1 MRSADVGQ
9 KMVEDV
15 GRAGQPRARLDA
27 SSGAS
32 IRRIGGAGVFEHRRE
47 EDRSGSQLP
56 RSVLT
61 SGAPPPPTSSIL
73 SAHLAFSKNDDGP
86 PTKLPDISRG
96 NGLSEL
102 KNGHASGIA
111 DI

>member
-1 MRSADVGQ
+1 MKKKLEEQ
-9 KMVEDV
+9 KLQLEEQYKAMN
-15 GRAGQPRARLDA
+15 
-27 SSGAS
+27 SSQKQALLHQRMPGAES
-32 IRRIGGAGVFEHRRE
+32 EM
-47 EDRSGSQLP
+47 S
-56 RSVLT
+56 
-61 SGAPPPPTSSIL
+61 
-73 SAHLAFSKNDDGP
+73 AFSKNDDGP

>member
-1 MRSADVGQ
+1 M
-9 KMVEDV
+9 
-15 GRAGQPRARLDA
+15 P
-27 SSGAS
+27 GAES
-32 IRRIGGAGVFEHRRE
+32 EM
-47 EDRSGSQLP
+47 S
-56 RSVLT
+56 
-61 SGAPPPPTSSIL
+61 
-73 SAHLAFSKNDDGP
+73 AFSKNDDGP